1 MELFNEK
8 SKIWIKCYKII
19 AMVLFFLFV
28 GLGVIGGICDCFALD
43 PFDVGLG
50 GDDDGLLD
58 LLVWLIIG
66 GGFGFLQ
73 LVSNMLIIQLLNN
86 IQIIRKKLEKM

>member
-1 MELFNEK
+1 MNLFNER

-19 AMVLFFLFV
+19 AIVLFFIFA
-28 GLGVIGGICDCFALD
+28 GLGLIGGICDCFGID
-43 PFDVGLG
+43 PFDIGLG

-58 LLVWLIIG
+58 LLVWIIVG
-66 GGFGFLQ
+66 GGFAFFQ

-86 IQIIRKKLEKM
+86 IQIIRKKVEKM

>member
-1 MELFNEK
+1 MNFFNEK

-19 AMVLFFLFV
+19 TIVFFFIFV
-28 GLGVIGGICDCFALD
+28 SIGLIGGICDCFALNIL
-43 PFDVGLG
+43 DVGLG

-58 LLVWLIIG
+58 LLVWLVSG
-66 GGFGFLQ
+66 CALGFIE
-73 LVSNMLIIQLLNN
+73 LVSNMLIILLLNN